1 MEPLAA
7 LAPAM
12 AEVDILVDVRL
23 IEVDQLVPVMLGA
36 VQQGAELFDE
46 GVPPFG
52 VGAAKQH
59 ARKLARGLPGLLPR
73 QAQPVQGRA
82 DGFTAAQAAKPRL
95 HEADQPLQRP
105 AGFRVG
111 AGDGWAGRV
120 LLGCADLCAE
130 GGCDVRAKGGR
141 PPVRRYSSASGP
153 CSL

>member
-12 AEVDILVDVRL
+12 AEADILVDVRL
-23 IEVDQLVPVMLGA
+23 IEVDQLMPVMLGTI
-36 VQQGAELFDE
+36 QQGAELFDE

-52 VGAAKQH
+52 VGAAKQ
-59 ARKLARGLPGLLPR
+59 LLGLLSR
-73 QAQPVQGRA
+73 QAQPMQGSA

-120 LLGCADLCAE
+120 PLGCADLCAE